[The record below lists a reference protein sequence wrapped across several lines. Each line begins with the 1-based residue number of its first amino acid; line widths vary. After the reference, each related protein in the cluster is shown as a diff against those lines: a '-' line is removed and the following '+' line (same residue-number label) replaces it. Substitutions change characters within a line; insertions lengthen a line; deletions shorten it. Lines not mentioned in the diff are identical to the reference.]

1 MNVSVSIY
9 STPKRAFLCHASD
22 DETTLIIK
30 CTAQNDSGVL
40 EIGKEHI
47 FASRKNRRLFSRR
60 RACELDVRIK
70 RRSSISEETAT
81 KLSLSKYKIGE
92 LTFFGAIKKD
102 EVNDSSPASLGAS
115 VFLDDQL
122 FDSLMNTLQSGKRP
136 KLLQLD
142 IENEGTLE
150 FGWEP
155 DGSRM
160 EWKIANP
167 TEPSHVDVIS
177 ISMWTDLFN

>member
-9 STPKRAFLCHASD
+9 ATPKRAFLCHASD

-30 CTAQNDSGVL
+30 CTAQNDSGVI
-40 EIGKEHI
+40 EIGKEHV
-47 FASRKNRRLFSRR
+47 FASRKNRSLFSRR
-60 RACELDVRIK
+60 RTCELDVRIK
-70 RRSSISEETAT
+70 RRSSVSEETAT
-81 KLSLSKYKIGE
+81 KLSLSKDKIGE
-92 LTFFGAIKKD
+92 LTFFPPIRKGKG
-102 EVNDSSPASLGAS
+102 NDASPASLGAS

-122 FDSLMNTLQSGKRP
+122 FDCLMNTLQSGKRS

-142 IENEGTLE
+142 IESEGTLE

-167 TEPSHVDVIS
+167 SEPSHIDVIS
-177 ISMWTDLFN
+177 IEMWTDLFN